1 MDLYL
6 HFPHMLLKYGTVSL
20 SPMWFFLYSLAQFLQ
35 ITYKLVFRTPLK
47 VMLIDVLLA
56 EVTAAVLN

>member
-1 MDLYL
+1 
-6 HFPHMLLKYGTVSL
+6 MLLKYGTVSL